1 MGGDAANDAIL
12 IVLEDIERCFE
23 AEEESLASMT
33 LKLCL
38 SCAPGREGLS
48 QLSGWL
54 MAGRLASVEL
64 SCTRLDQDQCVD
76 SDRLLVQ
83 TLPAET
89 FR

>member
-1 MGGDAANDAIL
+1 M
-12 IVLEDIERCFE
+12 
-23 AEEESLASMT
+23 
-33 LKLCL
+33 
-38 SCAPGREGLS
+38 
-48 QLSGWL
+48 SGWL